1 MTGFI
6 NIVKSVINDFSKHL
20 TGSKIREFEK
30 QDALSK
36 SLLQQHLCTANSRR
50 IVVFSVPAVIISI
63 AFAVMTIAS
72 METQSIRESVLSL
85 AGLLCVIVGCGS
97 LAVLVY
103 REFRKKKLNLKK
115 LQKLIF
121 FFWLCFSLAL
131 MLISLADISC
141 NVYAR
146 RFYLFLTVMT
156 VFPLLGL
163 KQSLLLITPYLLFSI
178 VLGGI
183 FGADFLTQFLTV
195 VFSLSYLLIS
205 SLVYT
210 SYCCLFISDR
220 RLNTANERV
229 RQINEKDS
237 LTGVLNK
244 KGLLHRLT
252 DIIDRGADENIAAV
266 FFGIDDFK
274 DYNRTHTDS
283 EGDECLYNIC
293 KCVQIVAKPVTDII
307 ARYGGDE
314 FVLIVQNTKEHDL
327 VSFAE
332 QIRRNVERMAL
343 PDGND
348 GIMTVTVGVSSIAG
362 GDFFDYS
369 KLLQEAEENLTLAKN
384 GGKNCVGYMGNVFKV
399 KE

>member
-1 MTGFI
+1 MTGFK
-6 NIVKSVINDFSKHL
+6 NIVKSVINDYGKHL
-20 TGSKIREFEK
+20 TGSKIREFEE
-30 QDALSK
+30 QDTLSK
-36 SLLQQHLCTANSRR
+36 SLLRQHLCTANSRR

-63 AFAVMTIAS
+63 AFAIMTIAS
-72 METQSIRESVLSL
+72 MSVQAIRESVLSL
-85 AGLLCVIVGCGS
+85 AGLLALIVGCGS

-103 REFRKKKLNLKK
+103 REFRKKKLNLEK
-115 LQKLIF
+115 LQRLIF

-131 MLISLADISC
+131 MLISLADLSC

-156 VFPLLGL
+156 VFPLFDL
-163 KQSLLLITPYLLFSI
+163 KQSLLVIAPYLAFSI
-178 VLGGI
+178 ILGAV
-183 FGADFLTQFLTV
+183 FGADFLTLFLTA
-195 VFSLSYLLIS
+195 VFSLAYLLIS

-220 RLNTANERV
+220 KLNTANERC
-229 RQINEKDS
+229 RQINEKDA

-266 FFGIDDFK
+266 FFGIDNFK
-274 DYNRTHTDS
+274 EYNRNHTDS

-314 FVLIVQNTKEHDL
+314 FVLIVQNTKEYDL

-332 QIRRNVERMAL
+332 QIRKNVERMAL
-343 PDGND
+343 PDGKG
-348 GIMTVTVGVSSIAG
+348 GIMTVTVGASSIAE

-369 KLLQEAEENLTLAKN
+369 KLLKEAEDNLALAKK

-399 KE
+399 K

>member
-1 MTGFI
+1 MTGFK
-6 NIVKSVINDFSKHL
+6 NIVKSVISDYGKHL
-20 TGSKIREFEK
+20 SGSKIRELEE

-50 IVVFSVPAVIISI
+50 TVFFSVPAVIIAIVFS
-63 AFAVMTIAS
+63 AVTIMS
-72 METQSIRESVLSL
+72 MSVNDIRESVLSL
-85 AGLLCVIVGCGS
+85 AGLLVIVVGCGS

-103 REFRKKKLNLKK
+103 REFRRKKLNLKK
-115 LQKLIF
+115 LKSLII

-131 MLISLADISC
+131 MLISLADLSFNI
-141 NVYAR
+141 YTR
-146 RFYLFLTVMT
+146 RFYLFLTVMA
-156 VFPLLGL
+156 VFPLLNL
-163 KQSLLLITPYLLFSI
+163 KQSLFIMVPYLVFS
-178 VLGGI
+178 VTLGAI
-183 FGADFLTQFLTV
+183 FGADFLTLFFTV
-195 VFSLSYLLIS
+195 AFSLAYLLIS

-220 RLNTANERV
+220 KLNTANERC

-252 DIIDRGADENIAAV
+252 DIIDRGADGNIAAV
-266 FFGIDDFK
+266 FFGVDNFK
-274 DYNRTHTDS
+274 EYNRTHTDS

-293 KCVQIVAKPVTDII
+293 KCVQIVAKPVTDIM
-307 ARYGGDE
+307 ARYSGDE
-314 FVLIVQNTKEHDL
+314 FVLIVENTKEYDL
-327 VSFAE
+327 VAFAE
-332 QIRRNVERMAL
+332 QIRKNVERMAL

-348 GIMTVTVGVSSIAG
+348 GIMTATVGVSSIAD

-369 KLLQEAEENLTLAKN
+369 KLLKEAEDNLALAKK

-399 KE
+399 Q

>member
-1 MTGFI
+1 MTGFK
-6 NIVKSVINDFSKHL
+6 NIVKSVISDYAKHL
-20 TGSKIREFEK
+20 SGNKIRELAE

-36 SLLQQHLCTANSRR
+36 NLLQQHLCTVNSRR
-50 IVVFSVPAVIISI
+50 TVFFSVPAIVAAIVFSVLTIISMS
-63 AFAVMTIAS
+63 A
-72 METQSIRESVLSL
+72 ENIRESVLSL
-85 AGLLCVIVGCGS
+85 AGLLLTIIGCGS
-97 LAVLVY
+97 LSVLIY
-103 REFRKKKLNLKK
+103 REFRRKKLNLIK
-115 LQKLIF
+115 LRRMLVL
-121 FFWLCFSLAL
+121 FWLCFSLAL
-131 MLISLADISC
+131 MLISLADMSC

-156 VFPLLGL
+156 VFPLLNF
-163 KQSLLLITPYLLFSI
+163 KQSLLIISPYLVFSV
-178 VLGGI
+178 VLGAV
-183 FGADFLTQFLTV
+183 FGADPFTLFLTA
-195 VFSLSYLLIS
+195 VFSLAYLLIS

-220 RLNTANERV
+220 KLNTANERC

-252 DIIDRGADENIAAV
+252 DIIDRGADNNIAAV
-266 FFGIDDFK
+266 FFGVDNFK
-274 DYNRTHTDS
+274 EYNRTHTDS

-314 FVLIVQNTKEHDL
+314 FVLIVENTKEYDL

-332 QIRRNVERMAL
+332 QIRKNVERMAL

-348 GIMTVTVGVSSIAG
+348 GIMTATVGVSSIAD

-369 KLLQEAEENLTLAKN
+369 KLLKEAEDNLALAKKS
-384 GGKNCVGYMGNVFKV
+384 GKNCVGYMGNVFKV
-399 KE
+399 K

>member
-6 NIVKSVINDFSKHL
+6 NIVKSVVNDYGKHL
-20 TGSKIREFEK
+20 TGSKIREFEE
-30 QDALSK
+30 QDTLSK

-50 IVVFSVPAVIISI
+50 IIVFAVPAVIAAIVFSI
-63 AFAVMTIAS
+63 VTIAS
-72 METQSIRESVLSL
+72 MSVWAIRESVLSL
-85 AGLLCVIVGCGS
+85 AGLLVLIVGCGS
-97 LAVLVY
+97 PAVLVY
-103 REFRKKKLNLKK
+103 REFRKKKPDSQK
-115 LQKLIF
+115 LQRLII

-131 MLISLADISC
+131 MLISLADLSC

-156 VFPLLGL
+156 VFPLFDLR
-163 KQSLLLITPYLLFSI
+163 QSLLVISPYLAFSI
-178 VLGGI
+178 ILGAA
-183 FGADFLTQFLTV
+183 FGADFLTLFLTA
-195 VFSLSYLLIS
+195 VFSLAYLLIS

-220 RLNTANERV
+220 KLNTANERC
-229 RQINEKDS
+229 RQINEKDA

-266 FFGIDDFK
+266 FFGIDNFK
-274 DYNRTHTDS
+274 EYNHNHTDS

-307 ARYGGDE
+307 ARYSGDD
-314 FVLIVQNTKEHDL
+314 FVLIVQNTKEYDL

-332 QIRRNVERMAL
+332 QIRKNVERMAL
-343 PDGND
+343 PDGKG
-348 GIMTVTVGVSSIAG
+348 GIMTVTVGASSIAE

-369 KLLQEAEENLTLAKN
+369 KLLKEAEDNLALAKK

-399 KE
+399 K

>member
-1 MTGFI
+1 MTGFK
-6 NIVKSVINDFSKHL
+6 NIVKSVISDYGKHL
-20 TGSKIREFEK
+20 SGSKIRELEE

-50 IVVFSVPAVIISI
+50 TVFFSVPAVIIAIVFS
-63 AFAVMTIAS
+63 AVTIMS
-72 METQSIRESVLSL
+72 MSVNDIRESVLSL
-85 AGLLCVIVGCGS
+85 AGLLVIVVGCGS

-103 REFRKKKLNLKK
+103 REFRRKKLNLKK
-115 LQKLIF
+115 LKSLII

-131 MLISLADISC
+131 MLISLADLSF
-141 NVYAR
+141 NVYTR
-146 RFYLFLTVMT
+146 RYYLFLTVMA
-156 VFPLLGL
+156 VFPLLNL
-163 KQSLLLITPYLLFSI
+163 KQSLFIMVPYLVFS
-178 VLGGI
+178 VTLGAI
-183 FGADFLTQFLTV
+183 FGADFLTLFFTV
-195 VFSLSYLLIS
+195 AFSLAYLLIS

-220 RLNTANERV
+220 KLNTANERC

-252 DIIDRGADENIAAV
+252 DIIDRGADGNIAAV
-266 FFGIDDFK
+266 FFGVDNFK
-274 DYNRTHTDS
+274 EYNRTHTDS

-293 KCVQIVAKPVTDII
+293 KCVQIVAKPVTDIM
-307 ARYGGDE
+307 ARYSGDE
-314 FVLIVQNTKEHDL
+314 FVLIVENTKEYDL
-327 VSFAE
+327 VAFAE
-332 QIRRNVERMAL
+332 QIRKNVERMAL

-348 GIMTVTVGVSSIAG
+348 GIMTATVGVSSIAD

-369 KLLQEAEENLTLAKN
+369 KLLKEAEDNLALAKK

-399 KE
+399 K